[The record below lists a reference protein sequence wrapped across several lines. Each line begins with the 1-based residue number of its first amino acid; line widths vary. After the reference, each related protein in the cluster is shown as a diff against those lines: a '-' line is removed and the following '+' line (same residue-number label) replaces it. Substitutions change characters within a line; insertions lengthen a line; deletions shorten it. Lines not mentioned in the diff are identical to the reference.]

1 MTGPSALTPAE
12 RRARAIG
19 VGCFM
24 TIVGFFSMAMVGVL
38 VSVIVARATGAPTC
52 TGIPACNWYIYAGFG
67 GLFGA
72 LTLPTLVL
80 RRLRQSEPDAS
91 NTSTH

>member
-1 MTGPSALTPAE
+1 MTAPPARTPAE

-19 VGCFM
+19 IGCFM
-24 TIVGFFSMAMVGVL
+24 TFVGFFSMAMVGVL
-38 VSVIVARATGAPTC
+38 VSVIVAKATGAPAC

-72 LTLPTLVL
+72 LTLPVLVL
-80 RRLRQSEPDAS
+80 RRLRQADRDAS
-91 NTSTH
+91 ESSAQ